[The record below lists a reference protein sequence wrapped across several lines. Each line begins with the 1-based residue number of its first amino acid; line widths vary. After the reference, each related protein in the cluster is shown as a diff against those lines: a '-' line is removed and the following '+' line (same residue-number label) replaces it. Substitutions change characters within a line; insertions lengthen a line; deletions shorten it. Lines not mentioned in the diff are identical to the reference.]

1 MSYKNTE
8 VQPELFTLN
17 DKKRRKKTLR
27 KRLFSINYKSA
38 LTISVDTIV
47 VLVISL
53 LMVNLLSFAIGIE
66 RGKKIAFLPGKKV
79 IKKATKR
86 VMTLEQVKHVK
97 AETTKQSETCVKKQ
111 PKKKVV
117 PVENK
122 GFTIQLVT
130 YSNDGIAKKEVAR
143 LKADGVNGFCLKKGN
158 LGLYYP
164 ERSV

>member
-79 IKKATKR
+79 LYTSVR
-86 VMTLEQVKHVK
+86 LLLE
-97 AETTKQSETCVKKQ
+97 EMNPWGS
-111 PKKKVV
+111 
-117 PVENK
+117 
-122 GFTIQLVT
+122 
-130 YSNDGIAKKEVAR
+130 S
-143 LKADGVNGFCLKKGN
+143 
-158 LGLYYP
+158 
-164 ERSV
+164 